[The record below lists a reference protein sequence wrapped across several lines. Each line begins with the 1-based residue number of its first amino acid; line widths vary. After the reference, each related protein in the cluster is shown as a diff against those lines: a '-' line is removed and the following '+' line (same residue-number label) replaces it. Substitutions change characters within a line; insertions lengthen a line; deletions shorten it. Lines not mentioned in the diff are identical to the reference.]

1 MKKFLQTL
9 MLAAAMLLP
18 FVSQAQNSLTIAEG
32 GTATSNVVPA
42 YVFYFDD
49 YTRSQFVIPA
59 TELSAMNG
67 GSVTSMT
74 FYTTASNMPYT
85 TVSTVDVYLME
96 VSYTSISAFEP
107 KDSNAIVYS
116 GTLNFVA
123 TSDGGSVTITFTTPF
138 AYTGGNLLVGIE
150 NTTDAGYKNISFY
163 GETVSGASV
172 GASNGTSLDNVSATQ
187 RNFLPTTTFT
197 YTGGSAVCN
206 KPASLVVSGITAHE
220 ATLTWTSTPAAL
232 YQVETKAAA
241 DTVWGEWTPQT
252 DTTFSMSLL
261 QSNTAY
267 DVRVKSICGADSE
280 SGYKTAS
287 FTTLISCPTPTG
299 LSATLTPGDGTVAT
313 LTWHEAG
320 TATAWQICFNGD
332 TTNYIDVYDSTYSFT
347 GLTPETAYTAKV
359 RAICDVDDLSTWSST
374 ITFTPT
380 NDYLITVNDGT
391 TTNGYVPIYGFYC
404 DDITKSQFII
414 PAADLTTLVGGTIT
428 KLTFYASQSSVSWG
442 AAEFNVYLTT
452 TSETGVATLADYTTM
467 TQVYAGTLS
476 ISDNKMEVNM
486 TTPFVYAGGNLMVG
500 FLQTVEGSYVSS
512 SWYGVSAEG
521 ASMGGY
527 GSSISQRNF
536 LPKTTFNFV
545 PAGTD
550 VCMPVANLT
559 VSNITIDGATLSWTG
574 TASSYTIYDLSDS
587 TTVATVSDTSY
598 TFTNLDAL
606 TLYNYGVVANCSGD
620 QSIMMTV
627 SFSTPCVAATLPFT
641 ETFEATSS
649 TLACWTTDG
658 PGNWTVGTGDYS
670 TSTGAFEGS
679 TNAKINHSS
688 TGNATKLISPVLDG
702 VVNGMTLDFAHIQ
715 RAWSGDQ
722 DELRVY
728 YRADADSAWI
738 QVAEYSNEVSTWT
751 VENIVIPGTVYQVAF
766 EMTDGYGYGVAIDS
780 VVFTEMGDSYCYTVT
795 DLAVDSVTSSSISLS
810 WNDNNN
816 TGATYSIYGADGSVI
831 ASGISTTNY
840 EVTGLLASTS
850 YTFGV
855 VANCSA
861 TDASNVV
868 TVSASTTIECAGGS
882 CFVELN
888 GADSYGDGWNGNA
901 INVMQNGNLIETF
914 TLTEGD
920 INNAHIT
927 VCSGAPVVFTWV
939 AGSYPGEASFEIKNG
954 AGMVVYT
961 GVGSTSM
968 ATGDTIFVLNN
979 ACPTCLP
986 VTNMTVTDATETS
999 VTISWAGTAAS
1010 YNVYNGTSF
1019 VANVNT
1025 NSYTFTGLTTSTNY
1039 TFGVMAI
1046 CSDTDSADMS
1056 TINASTTCA
1065 VINTFPYTQDF
1076 ASMPACWN
1084 TIDAD
1089 ADGFTWVNIEGA
1101 MHSASYDNSY
1111 GALTPDN
1118 WLITPQFQLAAGTNY
1133 EVTWNANPQDT
1144 SWPAEHYGIFV
1155 STTTADTA
1163 AFTLLQDWTLT
1174 SAGHV
1179 PVVDLSTYAGQT
1191 IYLAFRHWNCTDMF
1205 RVAIDNFQIRAAA
1218 GANQITVT
1226 LTQNNPM
1233 YGSVAGGGV
1242 YTIGDSVT
1250 ITATPATGYH
1260 FSEWLSATGAV
1271 ITDNPYTFIA
1281 ATDITLQAVFEL
1293 GGAPSIDTL
1302 TVTVAVNNAA
1312 MGTTNPVP
1320 GTYQYITGDT
1330 VVLSATPT
1338 AGHRFVGWAWD
1349 IDGDVDTLGVEYI
1362 ALSFPADIFMD
1373 YGSMTF
1379 TALFEAGN
1387 PDSTTVTYAVNN
1399 PVMGTTTPAP
1409 GTYTIYVGS
1418 TIEAS
1423 ATANAGYYLDA
1434 WVLEIVL
1441 DGDVYSSDT
1450 LYSDDPEFENPMN
1463 FGTLPQSFADYGAS
1477 LVITAIFAADTTGPV
1492 DPDYINMTFA
1502 VNDATMGTITPNG
1515 TQRLQVGTEFTVIAT
1530 PAADCYLES
1539 WTLTLPDGISVTLD
1553 EDVPLYFTDTVTV
1566 DLNGSTLTAN
1576 FARNQGIDDV
1586 ETGDFSVYTQND
1598 KIVVKG
1604 VENLSV
1610 NVYDV
1615 TGRCVKNV
1623 TKATETVE
1631 VTVPAAGVYMVK
1643 AGNFAAKRVVV
1654 LR

>member
-18 FVSQAQNSLTIAEG
+18 FVSQAQNTLTFDFEDGLIPSDWTNNSTNPWVVTNTSQNSG
-32 GTATSNVVPA
+32 HQGTYCIMSGNAGVSS
-42 YVFYFDD
+42 
-49 YTRSQFVIPA
+49 SQ
-59 TELSAMNG
+59 S
-67 GSVTSMT
+67 
-74 FYTTASNMPYT
+74 
-85 TVSTVDVYLME
+85 
-96 VSYTSISAFEP
+96 SISATFTFAGDGSISFLAGIFGEGTSSVWDHCTF
-107 KDSNAIVYS
+107 KIDGQVMFDYGARGTWEVYS
-116 GTLNFVA
+116 FELEAGTHSFEWFY
-123 TSDGGSVTITFTTPF
+123 DKDGSVNPTGDAFYLDSIVVDLGTASGCPRPSVITVSNVTGTTATINWTAGGTETSWNVYRDSVLEANVSTPSYSFT
-138 AYTGGNLLVGIE
+138 GL
-150 NTTDAGYKNISFY
+150 S
-163 GETVSGASV
+163 GETTYNVAVEADCGSEQ
-172 GASNGTSLDNVSATQ
+172 SNW
-187 RNFLPTTTFT
+187 RTTTFT
-197 YTGGSAVCN
+197 T
-206 KPASLVVSGITAHE
+206 GITC
-220 ATLTWTSTPAAL
+220 PA
-232 YQVETKAAA
+232 
-241 DTVWGEWTPQT
+241 
-252 DTTFSMSLL
+252 
-261 QSNTAY
+261 
-267 DVRVKSICGADSE
+267 
-280 SGYKTAS
+280 
-287 FTTLISCPTPTG
+287 PTG
-299 LSATLTPGDGTVAT
+299 LAAVLTPGDGTVAT
-313 LTWHEAG
+313 LNWHETG

-467 TQVYAGTLS
+467 TQVYAGSLS
-476 ISDNKMEVNM
+476 ISENKMEVNM

-500 FLQTVEGSYVSS
+500 FKQTVEGSYVSS
-512 SWYGVSAEG
+512 SWYGVTAEG

-559 VSNITIDGATLSWTG
+559 VSNITVDGATLSWTG

-598 TFTNLDAL
+598 TFTNLDAM
-606 TLYNYGVVANCSGD
+606 TLYNFGVVANCSGD

-679 TNAKINHSS
+679 TNAQINHSS

-795 DLAVDSVTSSSISLS
+795 DLAVDSVTSSSIFLS

-939 AGSYPGEASFEIKNG
+939 AGSYPDEASFEIKNG
-954 AGMVVYT
+954 AGLIVYT

-1010 YNVYNGTSF
+1010 YNVYNGTAF

-1046 CSDTDSADMS
+1046 CSDTDSADMV
-1056 TINASTTCA
+1056 TITTTTSCSSVAINLPFTETFNATSGSRNCWTT
-1065 VINTFPYTQDF
+1065 VDG
-1076 ASMPACWN
+1076 
-1084 TIDAD
+1084 DG
-1089 ADGFTWVNIEGA
+1089 DGFGWSTLFNGLDQE
-1101 MHSASYDNSY
+1101 MMLSFSYDNDSY
-1111 GALTPDN
+1111 TALTPNN
-1118 WLITPQFQLAAGTNY
+1118 WLISPILHSTAGSNVTMQWSVAAGDDSY
-1133 EVTWNANPQDT
+1133 Y
-1144 SWPAEHYGIFV
+1144 AEHYGVYI
-1155 STTTADTA
+1155 STTTNDTS

-1174 SAGHV
+1174 SDADQIMNL
-1179 PVVDLSTYAGQT
+1179 DLSAYAGQDF
-1191 IYLAFRHWNCTDMF
+1191 YVAFRHFNCTNQFVLILDD
-1205 RVAIDNFQIRAAA
+1205 VQI
-1218 GANQITVT
+1218 
-1226 LTQNNPM
+1226 
-1233 YGSVAGGGV
+1233 YEGV
-1242 YTIGDSVT
+1242 YV
-1250 ITATPATGYH
+1250 P
-1260 FSEWLSATGAV
+1260 
-1271 ITDNPYTFIA
+1271 
-1281 ATDITLQAVFEL
+1281 
-1293 GGAPSIDTL
+1293 DTL
-1302 TVTVAVNNAA
+1302 TVTFATANAT
-1312 MGTTNPVP
+1312 MGTTIPAP
-1320 GTYQYITGDT
+1320 GTYHYISGDT
-1330 VVLSATPT
+1330 VSFSAVPN
-1338 AGHRFVGWAWD
+1338 AGYRFIGWGWD
-1349 IDGDVDTLGVEYI
+1349 VDGDVDTLDASYI
-1362 ALSFPADIFMD
+1362 SASFSANTFMS

-1399 PVMGTTTPAP
+1399 PAMGTTTPAP

-1450 LYSDDPEFENPMN
+1450 LYSDDPEFENPID
-1463 FGTLPQSFADYGAS
+1463 FGILPQSFADYGAS

-1539 WTLTLPDGISVTLD
+1539 WTLTMPDSISVTLD
-1553 EDVPLYFTDTVTV
+1553 EDVSLYFTDTVTV
-1566 DLNGSTLTAN
+1566 DMNGSTLTAN

-1598 KIVVKG
+1598 RIVVKG

-1623 TKATETVE
+1623 AKATETVE

>member
-359 RAICDVDDLSTWSST
+359 RAICDVDDLSAWSST

-380 NDYLITVNDGT
+380 NAYLITLNDGT

-414 PAADLTTLVGGTIT
+414 PAADLTALVGGTIT

-452 TSETGVATLADYTTM
+452 TSETGVAALADYTTM
-467 TQVYAGTLS
+467 TQVYAGSLS
-476 ISDNKMEVNM
+476 ISENKMEVNM

-500 FLQTVEGSYVSS
+500 FLQTVSGSYVSS

-598 TFTNLDAL
+598 TFTNLDAM

-1010 YNVYNGTSF
+1010 YNVYNGTTF
-1019 VANVNT
+1019 VANVTT
-1025 NSYTFTGLTTSTNY
+1025 NSYTFTGLTTATAY
-1039 TFGVMAI
+1039 TFGVQAI
-1046 CSDTDSADMS
+1046 CSATDTADMV
-1056 TINASTTCA
+1056 TINAATSCPDITTL
-1065 VINTFPYTQDF
+1065 PYHEGF
-1076 ASMPACWN
+1076 EAGLGCWN
-1084 TIDAD
+1084 TVKAPAGAQLWTVTDLDGLGVAPHGGNYVASSWSWSSSAMQAD
-1089 ADGFTWVNIEGA
+1089 AWLISPKFVLPNTTDSLTFSWWEATN
-1101 MHSASYDNSY
+1101 ASYPDSY
-1111 GALTPDN
+1111 S
-1118 WLITPQFQLAAGTNY
+1118 
-1133 EVTWNANPQDT
+1133 VT
-1144 SWPAEHYGIFV
+1144 I
-1155 STTTADTA
+1155 STTTNDTT
-1163 AFTLLQDWTLT
+1163 AFTTVVRPYGPAVGSWT
-1174 SAGHV
+1174 HQI
-1179 PVVDLSTYAGQT
+1179 VDLTPYAGQS
-1191 IYLAFRHWNCTDMF
+1191 IYIAFHHQDYDENYLL
-1205 RVAIDNFQIRAAA
+1205 IDDVELFQ
-1218 GANQITVT
+1218 GAYV
-1226 LTQNNPM
+1226 P
-1233 YGSVAGGGV
+1233 
-1242 YTIGDSVT
+1242 
-1250 ITATPATGYH
+1250 PA
-1260 FSEWLSATGAV
+1260 
-1271 ITDNPYTFIA
+1271 P
-1281 ATDITLQAVFEL
+1281 
-1293 GGAPSIDTL
+1293 DTL

-1418 TIEAS
+1418 NIVAS

-1450 LYSDDPEFENPMN
+1450 LYSDDPEFENPIN

-1477 LVITAIFAADTTGPV
+1477 LVITAIFAVDTTGPV
-1492 DPDYINMTFA
+1492 DPDDINMTFA

-1566 DLNGSTLTAN
+1566 DMNGSTLTAN

-1598 KIVVKG
+1598 RIVVKG

-1623 TKATETVE
+1623 AKATETVE

>member
-18 FVSQAQNSLTIAEG
+18 FVSQAQNTLT
-32 GTATSNVVPA
+32 
-42 YVFYFDD
+42 FDFED
-49 YTRSQFVIPA
+49 GLIPSDW
-59 TELSAMNG
+59 TNNSTNPWV
-67 GSVTSMT
+67 VTSTSQNSGHQGTYCIMSGN
-74 FYTTASNMPYT
+74 AG
-85 TVSTVDVYLME
+85 VS
-96 VSYTSISAFEP
+96 SSQSSISATFTFAGDGSISFLAGIFGEGTSSVWDHCTF
-107 KDSNAIVYS
+107 KIDGQVMFDYGARGTWEVYS
-116 GTLNFVA
+116 FELEAGTHSFEWFY
-123 TSDGGSVTITFTTPF
+123 DKDGSVNPTGDAFYLDSIVVDLGTASGCPRPSVITVSNVTGTTATISWTAGGTETSWNVYRDSVLEANVSTPSYSFT
-138 AYTGGNLLVGIE
+138 GL
-150 NTTDAGYKNISFY
+150 S
-163 GETVSGASV
+163 GETTYNVAVEADCGSEQ
-172 GASNGTSLDNVSATQ
+172 SNW
-187 RNFLPTTTFT
+187 RTTTFT
-197 YTGGSAVCN
+197 T
-206 KPASLVVSGITAHE
+206 GITC
-220 ATLTWTSTPAAL
+220 PA
-232 YQVETKAAA
+232 
-241 DTVWGEWTPQT
+241 
-252 DTTFSMSLL
+252 
-261 QSNTAY
+261 
-267 DVRVKSICGADSE
+267 
-280 SGYKTAS
+280 
-287 FTTLISCPTPTG
+287 PTG
-299 LSATLTPGDGTVAT
+299 LAAVLTPGDGTVAT
-313 LTWHEAG
+313 LNWHETG

-414 PAADLTTLVGGTIT
+414 PAADLTALVGGTIT

-452 TSETGVATLADYTTM
+452 TSETGVTALADYTTM
-467 TQVYAGTLS
+467 TQVYAGSLS

-500 FLQTVEGSYVSS
+500 FKQTVEGSYVSS

-559 VSNITIDGATLSWTG
+559 VSNITVDGATLSWTG

-598 TFTNLDAL
+598 TFTNLDAM
-606 TLYNYGVVANCSGD
+606 TLYNFGVVANCSGD
-620 QSIMMTV
+620 QSIMMNV
-627 SFSTPCVAATLPFT
+627 SFTTACTAVTIPFT
-641 ETFEATSS
+641 EDFEAASTTLGCWSVSNLDANSGLASATYAYSGSS
-649 TLACWTTDG
+649 CFVFSY
-658 PGNWTVGTGDYS
+658 N
-670 TSTGAFEGS
+670 
-679 TNAKINHSS
+679 TNPPQY
-688 TGNATKLISPVLDG
+688 LISPELDG
-702 VVNGMTLDFAHIQ
+702 TEDGLAVSFMYKVQSTTYPESFQLGYSTTTNDTAAFTWGTEQTNLVNTTYQA
-715 RAWSGDQ
+715 
-722 DELRVY
+722 
-728 YRADADSAWI
+728 
-738 QVAEYSNEVSTWT
+738 YSEILPANVK
-751 VENIVIPGTVYQVAF
+751 Y
-766 EMTDGYGYGVAIDS
+766 VAIKYTANDMYYLFIDS
-780 VVFTEMGDSYCYTVT
+780 MVFDVPPTCAPVT
-795 DLAVDSVTSSSISLS
+795 DLTVDSVTSSSIFLS
-810 WNDNNN
+810 WNDNN

-939 AGSYPGEASFEIKNG
+939 AGSYPDEASFEIKNG

-1010 YNVYNGTSF
+1010 YNVYNGTAF

-1046 CSDTDSADMS
+1046 CSDTDSADMV
-1056 TINASTTCA
+1056 TITTTTSCSSVAINLPFTETFNATSGSRNCWTT
-1065 VINTFPYTQDF
+1065 VDG
-1076 ASMPACWN
+1076 
-1084 TIDAD
+1084 DG
-1089 ADGFTWVNIEGA
+1089 DGFGWSTLFNGLDQE
-1101 MHSASYDNSY
+1101 MMLSFSYDNDSY
-1111 GALTPDN
+1111 TALTPNN
-1118 WLITPQFQLAAGTNY
+1118 WLISPILHSTAGSNVTMQWSVAAGDDSY
-1133 EVTWNANPQDT
+1133 Y
-1144 SWPAEHYGIFV
+1144 AEHYGVYI
-1155 STTTADTA
+1155 STTTNDTS

-1174 SAGHV
+1174 SDADQIMNL
-1179 PVVDLSTYAGQT
+1179 DLSAYAGQDF
-1191 IYLAFRHWNCTDMF
+1191 YVAFRHFNCTNQFVLILDD
-1205 RVAIDNFQIRAAA
+1205 VQI
-1218 GANQITVT
+1218 
-1226 LTQNNPM
+1226 
-1233 YGSVAGGGV
+1233 YEGV
-1242 YTIGDSVT
+1242 YV
-1250 ITATPATGYH
+1250 P
-1260 FSEWLSATGAV
+1260 
-1271 ITDNPYTFIA
+1271 
-1281 ATDITLQAVFEL
+1281 
-1293 GGAPSIDTL
+1293 DTL
-1302 TVTVAVNNAA
+1302 TVTFATANAA

-1387 PDSTTVTYAVNN
+1387 PDSTTITYAVNN
-1399 PVMGTTTPAP
+1399 PAMGTTTPAP

-1450 LYSDDPEFENPMN
+1450 LYSDDPEFENPID
-1463 FGTLPQSFADYGAS
+1463 FGILPQSFADSGAS
-1477 LVITAIFAADTTGPV
+1477 LVITAIFAVDTTGPV

-1539 WTLTLPDGISVTLD
+1539 WTLTMPDSISVTLD
-1553 EDVPLYFTDTVTV
+1553 EDVSLYFTDTVTV
-1566 DLNGSTLTAN
+1566 DMNGSTLTAN

-1598 KIVVKG
+1598 RIVVKG

-1615 TGRCVKNV
+1615 TGRRVKNV
-1623 TKATETVE
+1623 AKATETVE

>member
-18 FVSQAQNSLTIAEG
+18 FVSQAQNTLT
-32 GTATSNVVPA
+32 
-42 YVFYFDD
+42 FDFED
-49 YTRSQFVIPA
+49 GLIPSDW
-59 TELSAMNG
+59 TNNSTNPWV
-67 GSVTSMT
+67 VTSTSQNSGHQGTYCIMSGN
-74 FYTTASNMPYT
+74 AG
-85 TVSTVDVYLME
+85 VS
-96 VSYTSISAFEP
+96 SSQSSISATFTFAGDGSISFLAGIFGEGTSSVWDHCTF
-107 KDSNAIVYS
+107 KIDGQVMFDYGARGTWEVYS
-116 GTLNFVA
+116 FELEAGTHSFEWFY
-123 TSDGGSVTITFTTPF
+123 DKDGSVNPTGDAFYLDSIVVDLGTASGCPRPSVITVSNVTGTTATISWTAGGTETSWNVYRDSVLEANVSTPSYSFT
-138 AYTGGNLLVGIE
+138 GL
-150 NTTDAGYKNISFY
+150 S
-163 GETVSGASV
+163 GETTYNVAVEADCGSEQ
-172 GASNGTSLDNVSATQ
+172 SNW
-187 RNFLPTTTFT
+187 RTTTFT
-197 YTGGSAVCN
+197 T
-206 KPASLVVSGITAHE
+206 GITC
-220 ATLTWTSTPAAL
+220 PA
-232 YQVETKAAA
+232 
-241 DTVWGEWTPQT
+241 
-252 DTTFSMSLL
+252 
-261 QSNTAY
+261 
-267 DVRVKSICGADSE
+267 
-280 SGYKTAS
+280 
-287 FTTLISCPTPTG
+287 PTG

-313 LTWHEAG
+313 LNWHEAG
-320 TATAWQICFNGD
+320 TATAWQIWFSGD
-332 TTNYIDVYDSTYSFT
+332 TTNYIDVYDTTYTFT
-347 GLTPETAYTAKV
+347 TLTPETAYTAKV
-359 RAICDVDDLSTWSST
+359 RAICDVDDLSAWSST

-380 NDYLITVNDGT
+380 NAYLITVNDGT
-391 TTNGYVPIYGFYC
+391 TTNSYVPIYGFYC

-414 PAADLTTLVGGTIT
+414 PAADLTALVGGTIT
-428 KLTFYASQSSVSWG
+428 KLTFYASQASVNWG

-467 TQVYAGTLS
+467 THVYAGSLS

-500 FLQTVEGSYVSS
+500 FKQTVEGSYVSS
-512 SWYGVSAEG
+512 SWYGVTAEG

-536 LPKTTFNFV
+536 LPKTTINYTPGGADICLPV
-545 PAGTD
+545 SGLTASDITTD
-550 VCMPVANLT
+550 SA
-559 VSNITIDGATLSWTG
+559 TISWSG
-574 TASSYTIYDLSDS
+574 TANSYTIIDLSDS
-587 TTVATVSDTSY
+587 TTVATISDTFYVFSG
-598 TFTNLDAL
+598 L
-606 TLYNYGVVANCSGD
+606 TAMTQYSFGVVANCATD
-620 QSIMMTV
+620 QSFMMNV
-627 SFSTPCVAATLPFT
+627 SFTTACAAVTIPFT
-641 ETFEATSS
+641 EDFEAASTTLGCWSASNLDANSGLAPATYAYSGSS
-649 TLACWTTDG
+649 CFLFSY
-658 PGNWTVGTGDYS
+658 N
-670 TSTGAFEGS
+670 
-679 TNAKINHSS
+679 TNPPQY
-688 TGNATKLISPVLDG
+688 LISPELDG
-702 VVNGMTLDFAHIQ
+702 TEDGLAVSFMYKVQSTSYPESFQLGYSTTTNDTAAFTWGTEQTNLVNTTYQAY
-715 RAWSGDQ
+715 S
-722 DELRVY
+722 ELLPANVKY
-728 YRADADSAWI
+728 
-738 QVAEYSNEVSTWT
+738 
-751 VENIVIPGTVYQVAF
+751 
-766 EMTDGYGYGVAIDS
+766 VAIKYTANDMYYLFIDS
-780 VVFTEMGDSYCYTVT
+780 MVFDVPPTCAPVT
-795 DLAVDSVTSSSISLS
+795 DLIVDSVTSSSIFLS

-939 AGSYPGEASFEIKNG
+939 AGSYPDEASFEIKNG
-954 AGMVVYT
+954 AGLIVYT

-1010 YNVYNGTSF
+1010 YNVYNGTAF

-1046 CSDTDSADMS
+1046 CSDTDSADMV
-1056 TINASTTCA
+1056 TITTTTSCSSVAINLPFTETFNATSGSRNCWTT
-1065 VINTFPYTQDF
+1065 VDG
-1076 ASMPACWN
+1076 
-1084 TIDAD
+1084 DG
-1089 ADGFTWVNIEGA
+1089 DGFGWSTLFNGLDQE
-1101 MHSASYDNSY
+1101 MMLSFSYDNDSY
-1111 GALTPDN
+1111 TALTPNN
-1118 WLITPQFQLAAGTNY
+1118 WLISPILHSTAGSNVTMQWSVAAGDDSY
-1133 EVTWNANPQDT
+1133 Y
-1144 SWPAEHYGIFV
+1144 AEHYGVYI
-1155 STTTADTA
+1155 STTTNDTS

-1174 SAGHV
+1174 SDADQIMNL
-1179 PVVDLSTYAGQT
+1179 DLSAYAGQDF
-1191 IYLAFRHWNCTDMF
+1191 YVAFRHFNCTNQFVLILDD
-1205 RVAIDNFQIRAAA
+1205 VQI
-1218 GANQITVT
+1218 
-1226 LTQNNPM
+1226 
-1233 YGSVAGGGV
+1233 YEGV
-1242 YTIGDSVT
+1242 YV
-1250 ITATPATGYH
+1250 P
-1260 FSEWLSATGAV
+1260 
-1271 ITDNPYTFIA
+1271 
-1281 ATDITLQAVFEL
+1281 
-1293 GGAPSIDTL
+1293 DTL
-1302 TVTVAVNNAA
+1302 TVTFATANAA

-1399 PVMGTTTPAP
+1399 PAMGTTTPAP

-1450 LYSDDPEFENPMN
+1450 LYSDDPEFENPID
-1463 FGTLPQSFADYGAS
+1463 FGILPQSFADYGAS
-1477 LVITAIFAADTTGPV
+1477 LVITAIFAVDTTGPV

-1539 WTLTLPDGISVTLD
+1539 WTLTMPDSISVTLD

-1566 DLNGSTLTAN
+1566 DMNGSTLTAN

-1598 KIVVKG
+1598 RIVVKG

-1623 TKATETVE
+1623 AKATETVE

>member
-18 FVSQAQNSLTIAEG
+18 FVSQAQNTLT
-32 GTATSNVVPA
+32 
-42 YVFYFDD
+42 FDFED
-49 YTRSQFVIPA
+49 GLIPSDW
-59 TELSAMNG
+59 TNNSTNPWV
-67 GSVTSMT
+67 VTSTSQNSGHQGTYCIMSGN
-74 FYTTASNMPYT
+74 AG
-85 TVSTVDVYLME
+85 VS
-96 VSYTSISAFEP
+96 SSQSSISATFTFAGDGSISFLAGIFGEGTSSVWDHCTF
-107 KDSNAIVYS
+107 KIDGQVMFDYGARGTWEVYS
-116 GTLNFVA
+116 FELEAGTHSFEWFY
-123 TSDGGSVTITFTTPF
+123 DKDGSVNPTGDAFYLDSIVVDLGTASGCPRPSVITVSNVTGTTATISWTAGGTETSWNVYRDSVLEANVSTPSYSFT
-138 AYTGGNLLVGIE
+138 GL
-150 NTTDAGYKNISFY
+150 S
-163 GETVSGASV
+163 GETTYNVAVEADCGSEQ
-172 GASNGTSLDNVSATQ
+172 SNW
-187 RNFLPTTTFT
+187 RTTTFT
-197 YTGGSAVCN
+197 T
-206 KPASLVVSGITAHE
+206 GITC
-220 ATLTWTSTPAAL
+220 PA
-232 YQVETKAAA
+232 
-241 DTVWGEWTPQT
+241 
-252 DTTFSMSLL
+252 
-261 QSNTAY
+261 
-267 DVRVKSICGADSE
+267 
-280 SGYKTAS
+280 
-287 FTTLISCPTPTG
+287 PTG
-299 LSATLTPGDGTVAT
+299 LAAVLTPGDGTVAT
-313 LTWHEAG
+313 LNWHETG
-320 TATAWQICFNGD
+320 TATAWQIWFSGD
-332 TTNYIDVYDSTYSFT
+332 TTNYIDVYDTTYTFT
-347 GLTPETAYTAKV
+347 TLTPETAYTAKV
-359 RAICDVDDLSTWSST
+359 RAICDVDDLSAWSST

-380 NDYLITVNDGT
+380 NAYLITVNDGT
-391 TTNGYVPIYGFYC
+391 TTNSYVPIYGFYC

-414 PAADLTTLVGGTIT
+414 PAADLTALVGGTIT
-428 KLTFYASQSSVSWG
+428 KLTFYASQASVNWG

-467 TQVYAGTLS
+467 TQVYAGSLS

-500 FLQTVEGSYVSS
+500 FKQTVEGSYVSS
-512 SWYGVSAEG
+512 SWYGVTAEG

-536 LPKTTFNFV
+536 LPKTTINFV

-574 TASSYTIYDLSDS
+574 TASSYTIYDLSDT

-598 TFTNLDAL
+598 TFTNLDAM
-606 TLYNYGVVANCSGD
+606 TLYNFGVVANCATD
-620 QSIMMTV
+620 QSFMMNV
-627 SFSTPCVAATLPFT
+627 SFTTACAAVTIPFT
-641 ETFEATSS
+641 EDFEAASTTLGCWSASNLDANSGLAPATYAYSGSS
-649 TLACWTTDG
+649 CFLFSY
-658 PGNWTVGTGDYS
+658 N
-670 TSTGAFEGS
+670 
-679 TNAKINHSS
+679 TNPPQY
-688 TGNATKLISPVLDG
+688 LISPELDG
-702 VVNGMTLDFAHIQ
+702 TEDGLAVSFMYKVQSTSYPESFQLGYSTTTNDTAAFTWGTEQTNLVNTTYQA
-715 RAWSGDQ
+715 
-722 DELRVY
+722 
-728 YRADADSAWI
+728 
-738 QVAEYSNEVSTWT
+738 YSEILPANVK
-751 VENIVIPGTVYQVAF
+751 Y
-766 EMTDGYGYGVAIDS
+766 VAIKYTANDMYYLFIDS
-780 VVFTEMGDSYCYTVT
+780 MVFDVPPTCAPVT
-795 DLAVDSVTSSSISLS
+795 DLTVDSVTSSSIFLS

-939 AGSYPGEASFEIKNG
+939 AGSYPDEASFEIKNG
-954 AGMVVYT
+954 AGLIVYT

-1010 YNVYNGTSF
+1010 YNVYNGTAF

-1046 CSDTDSADMS
+1046 CSATDSADMV
-1056 TINASTTCA
+1056 TITTTTSCSSVAINLPFTETFNATSGSRNCWTT
-1065 VINTFPYTQDF
+1065 VDG
-1076 ASMPACWN
+1076 
-1084 TIDAD
+1084 DG
-1089 ADGFTWVNIEGA
+1089 DGFGWSTLFNGLDQE
-1101 MHSASYDNSY
+1101 MMLSFSYDNDSY
-1111 GALTPDN
+1111 TALTPNN
-1118 WLITPQFQLAAGTNY
+1118 WLISPILHSTAGSNVTMQWSVAAGDDSY
-1133 EVTWNANPQDT
+1133 Y
-1144 SWPAEHYGIFV
+1144 AEHYGVYI
-1155 STTTADTA
+1155 STTTNDTS

-1174 SAGHV
+1174 SDADQIMNL
-1179 PVVDLSTYAGQT
+1179 DLSAYAGQDF
-1191 IYLAFRHWNCTDMF
+1191 YVAFRHFNCTNQFVLILDD
-1205 RVAIDNFQIRAAA
+1205 VQI
-1218 GANQITVT
+1218 
-1226 LTQNNPM
+1226 
-1233 YGSVAGGGV
+1233 YEGV
-1242 YTIGDSVT
+1242 YV
-1250 ITATPATGYH
+1250 P
-1260 FSEWLSATGAV
+1260 
-1271 ITDNPYTFIA
+1271 
-1281 ATDITLQAVFEL
+1281 
-1293 GGAPSIDTL
+1293 DTL
-1302 TVTVAVNNAA
+1302 TVTFATANAT
-1312 MGTTNPVP
+1312 MGTTIPAP

-1399 PVMGTTTPAP
+1399 PAMGTTTPAP

-1450 LYSDDPEFENPMN
+1450 LYSDDPEFENPID
-1463 FGTLPQSFADYGAS
+1463 FGILPQSFADYGAS
-1477 LVITAIFAADTTGPV
+1477 LVITAIFAVDTTGPV

-1539 WTLTLPDGISVTLD
+1539 WTLTMPDSISVTLD

-1566 DLNGSTLTAN
+1566 DMNGSTLTAN

-1598 KIVVKG
+1598 RIVVKG

-1623 TKATETVE
+1623 AKATETVE